1 MSGPIEGPPPRFL
14 CLNGPNLGA
23 LGRREPAL
31 YGRTTLAELEARLR
45 ARATELGV
53 SVDCRQSNHEGQL
66 IDWLEEAGDALGAIC
81 NPGGLAHSSVALRD
95 AITTFGR
102 PVVEVHLTNVHAR
115 EPFRQRLVT
124 AGAARALI
132 SGLGADGYLLALE
145 ALLGLTGPSRGTS

>member
-1 MSGPIEGPPPRFL
+1 MTGPAPAAPPRFL

-31 YGRTTLAELEARLR
+31 YGQATLAELEHRLR

-53 SVDCRQSNHEGQL
+53 AVDCRQSNHEGQL
-66 IDWLEEAGDALGAIC
+66 VDWLEEAGDALGAIC
-81 NPGGLAHSSVALRD
+81 NPGGLAHTSVVLRD
-95 AITTFGR
+95 AFTTFGR

-124 AGAARALI
+124 AGAARGLI
-132 SGLGADGYLLALE
+132 SGLGTDGYLLALE
-145 ALLGLTGPSRGTS
+145 ALCDMTIRSRGTT